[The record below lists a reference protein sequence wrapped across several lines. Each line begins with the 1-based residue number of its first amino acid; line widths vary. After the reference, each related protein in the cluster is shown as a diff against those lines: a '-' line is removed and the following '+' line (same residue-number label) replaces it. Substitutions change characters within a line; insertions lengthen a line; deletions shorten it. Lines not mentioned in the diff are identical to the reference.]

1 MCVTV
6 LPKPDQNYFCS
17 PTLEDENITTN
28 TTRIIFERVL
38 TLVSGGGL
46 SMNGK
51 HHYCGDYIYSGHT
64 ISLITAYLVIKEC
77 KLEFFVNTVWKCH
90 SFSITQKSI
99 LGFVEVQNLSF

>member
-77 KLEFFVNTVWKCH
+77 KLEFYVKSKQIYVK
-90 SFSITQKSI
+90 SFFFFQIPHEN
-99 LGFVEVQNLSF
+99 GYSFIELP